1 MMQLL
6 AFILLIGPLIFVHE
20 LGHLLAAKLVD
31 VKVVRFSLGFG
42 PALARVRLGE
52 TEYRIAPIPLGGYV
66 TLLGAS
72 PDEDVPT
79 PDADRALRNKPLWA
93 RYLVLG
99 AGPAFNLLLP
109 LLLYFA
115 FYLGHTTVAP
125 PVIGTVLDDSA
136 AAASDLQP
144 NDRIVAIDGDDIHSW
159 QEMQDKVK
167 VAPDRE
173 LRLQIDRDGVR
184 FDRFVT
190 PRKSVAKNAVGEPEA
205 RGLLGVYPWVYA
217 PQVGIIDVK
226 SPAYSEGL
234 RTGDIIT
241 SINGEPVETVEQLE
255 RELGRVR
262 DTSLRLTYLRARA
275 VPGEFGDYLWFE
287 SHHARLLPRH
297 ERGLATGLLPANT
310 FVRTVDPDSPAARAG
325 VAAGD
330 RVLAVNGR
338 TVTRWETI
346 AVLLDRQGEAPIEL
360 TVQSPGGEPRT
371 VRLAQEVRSYRGI
384 YKQERSYLWFGA
396 EPYRSRDVPP
406 PEPIRGRFTYAVKA
420 SVAETGAMLQMM
432 WTSLRQMVTL
442 ERGVEELS
450 SVVGIFNVAG
460 IAAEQGPGQFLLL
473 MALLSIN
480 LGIVNLLPIPILDGG
495 HLMFFT
501 LEALRRRPL
510 SQRAR
515 EIASAIGLVIILLLL
530 LIALRND
537 LMRMWAD

>member
-1 MMQLL
+1 MTQFL

-42 PALARVRLGE
+42 PALARVQIGE

-66 TLLGAS
+66 TLLGQS
-72 PDEDVPT
+72 PDEPLA
-79 PDADRALRNKPLWA
+79 PHEAHRALRNRPLWA

-99 AGPAFNLLLP
+99 AGPLFNLLLP
-109 LLLYFA
+109 LLLYLA
-115 FYLGHTTVAP
+115 FYLGHTVIAP
-125 PVIGTVLDDSA
+125 PVIGTLLDDSA
-136 AAASDLQP
+136 AATSDLRSG
-144 NDRIVAIDGDDIHSW
+144 DRIVAIDGADVHSW
-159 QEMQDKVK
+159 AEMQDHVRS
-167 VAPDRE
+167 APDRE
-173 LRLQIDRDGVR
+173 LKLQIERDGVR

-190 PRKSVAKNAVGEPEA
+190 PRRSVVKNPVGEQEA

-217 PQVGIIDVK
+217 PQIGIVDTD
-226 SPAYSEGL
+226 SPAHEQGL
-234 RTGDIIT
+234 TTGDIVT
-241 SINGEPVETVEQLE
+241 SINGEPIETVDDLE
-255 RELGRVR
+255 RELERQG
-262 DTSLRLTYLRARA
+262 TALLRLTYLRAEPVR
-275 VPGEFGDYLWFE
+275 GEFGTYLWYA

-297 ERGLATGLLPANT
+297 EGGSTGLLPANT
-310 FVRTVDPDSPAARAG
+310 FIRSVAADSPAARAG
-325 VAAGD
+325 IRPGD
-330 RVLAVNGR
+330 RVLAVDDR
-338 TVTRWETI
+338 PVTRWETV
-346 AVLLDRQGEAPIEL
+346 AVLLDRQGTKPMTL
-360 TVQSPGGEPRT
+360 RVQSPGEAPRT
-371 VRLAQEVRSYRGI
+371 VTVEQVLRKHRGI

-396 EPYRSRDVPP
+396 EPYAKRDVPP
-406 PEPIRGRFTYAVKA
+406 PEPIRGRFTYAVRSSIK
-420 SVAETGAMLQMM
+420 ETLSMLGFM

-460 IAAEQGPGQFLLL
+460 TAAEQGPGQFLLL

-480 LGIVNLLPIPILDGG
+480 LGFVNLLPIPILDGG

-515 EIASAIGLVIILLLL
+515 EIASAIGLVIILVLL

-537 LMRMWAD
+537 ITRFWMD